1 MDLSFSPEEIA
12 FREEVRAFLRENLS
26 PELIAKARESAL
38 PRRAD
43 VAPWHKKLF
52 EKGWA
57 APKWPVAYGGTG
69 WSTMQRFIF
78 DAEMTLAGAP
88 PLSAF
93 GMTMLAPVLM
103 QYGSPEQKQRF
114 LPRILSGEEYWCQG
128 YSEPGAGSDLAAVKT
143 RAEDKGD
150 HYLVNGQKIWTS
162 NAQDADWIFC
172 LVRTD
177 PAAKAQEGISFLL
190 IDMKSP
196 GLQVKPIISINGK
209 HSLNEVFFTDVA
221 VPKENLVGKENMGW
235 TYAKFLLGNERTGI
249 AGVARAKGMLE
260 RLRELAAQ
268 APDNAGGYLL
278 ADPDFRIRLAAI
290 ETELLALSH
299 TDLRVAV
306 SVATG
311 AGLGPEAS
319 ILKVKGTEIQ
329 QALSELA
336 VEALGPYAAPFD
348 QPHADN
354 LGGIGPANRK
364 GVVPAM
370 LFGRAASIYGGTNE
384 VQRNIIAKAVL
395 GL

>member
-43 VAPWHKKLF
+43 VAPWHEKLF

-278 ADPDFRIRLAAI
+278 ADPDFRTRLAAI